1 MLNLKKI
8 KGLLFSLIALSTSL
22 SLLSCSGNHEG
33 TLTGGE
39 PTSSP
44 SVSTI
49 VPTTVPTT
57 APTTA
62 PSTAPTTVPTT
73 VPTTPVVDQNKIYD
87 EITKT
92 CKLTR
97 DYEGKDFFTD
107 GIELATLSKA
117 TDGDTA
123 QFQLNS
129 GKSVVIRFFCIDTP
143 ESTGAV
149 EKWGK
154 SASKFTANILDN
166 ATQIVLEG
174 STTPPSVDSY
184 GSRYLGYIW
193 YKTAEYD
200 DWMNLNLQI
209 VENGYSESKSLPT
222 ASYPYDSY
230 FTEAQAFAKNAP
242 LHIWNKNIED
252 PYYSTDAVVATIKE
266 INDNI
271 NEYYNYEEQ
280 TGAKV
285 RIENVYLKSITVS
298 NSGTH
303 TFVASQYV
311 NGVENTINI
320 YTGYSSASAS
330 KNMKVGSSYTITG
343 TVQDYYGNIQISGV
357 TFVSGASGGD
367 YVTLIEKEAYKI
379 FDSSLEFNS
388 YYGKTTYSC
397 LCTDATVTEAVIE
410 GSNIKLT
417 VSAQRVLV
425 TGIQE
430 AEEFVFVI
438 NNTKYLTDV
447 SNYVGK
453 TVKAKG
459 LFNSETKTVN
469 VIEYEIK

>member
-1 MLNLKKI
+1 MKKI
-8 KGLLFSLIALSTSL
+8 KGLLLSLIALGTSI
-22 SLLSCSGNHEG
+22 SLLSCGSNHID
-33 TLTGGE
+33 TTTGGE
-39 PTSSP
+39 PSSSP

-49 VPTTVPTT
+49 VPTT
-57 APTTA
+57 APTTI
-62 PSTAPTTVPTT
+62 PTTAPTTVPTT
-73 VPTTPVVDQNKIYD
+73 NPTTIPTTAPVVDQNKIYD

-117 TDGDTA
+117 TDGETA
-123 QFQLNS
+123 QFKLSS

-154 SASKFTANILDN
+154 SASKFTANALEK
-166 ATQIVLEG
+166 ATAIILEG

-222 ASYPYDSY
+222 QEYPYDSY
-230 FTEAQAFAKNAP
+230 FTAAQAFAKNAP

-252 PYYSTDAVVATIKE
+252 PYYSTEAVVVTIKE

-357 TFVSGASGGD
+357 TYVSGASGGD
-367 YVTLIEKEAYKI
+367 YVTIIKKEAYKI
-379 FDSSLEFNS
+379 FDSSIEFSS
-388 YYGKTTYSC
+388 YYGKTTYSS

-425 TGIQE
+425 TGTQE
-430 AEEFVFVI
+430 AEQFIFVI

-453 TVKAKG
+453 TVKARG
-459 LFNSETKTVN
+459 LFDSETNTVE